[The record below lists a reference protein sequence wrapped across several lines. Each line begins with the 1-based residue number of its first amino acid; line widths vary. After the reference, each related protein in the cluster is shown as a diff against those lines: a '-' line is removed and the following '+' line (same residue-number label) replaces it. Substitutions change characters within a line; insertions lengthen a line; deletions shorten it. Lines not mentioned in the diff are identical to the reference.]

1 MARVFALAGNPNSG
15 KTTLFN
21 SLTGATAKT
30 GNWPGVTV
38 EKKTGKYKEDTIV
51 DLPGI
56 YSLAPYSPEEVVS
69 RNFVL
74 NEKVDCIINI
84 VDGTNLERN
93 LYLTLQLLETDVP
106 VVVALNMADL
116 LAKKGIEI
124 DVDVLSQ
131 KLGVPVMSI
140 SALKKNG
147 LDDLIALATKAA
159 NDGREGK
166 TVLKDKAIADVAAM
180 LDKHKYFN
188 AVRLVEN
195 DSLIIKDYQNLEESI
210 NSLRV
215 KEAEKYA
222 EDFANERYE
231 FISNEIVKNAVKSPK
246 VEETKSEKIDK
257 ILTHRFW
264 GLPIFLLIMFLVF
277 HLTFSEDFLF
287 LSALGIIPEGAF
299 DIPIIGDSAIASP
312 GIILFNI
319 MDWIVGLIGD
329 GLANLFANAP
339 EWCGSLIVDGVWGGV
354 GAILSFV
361 PNILVLFFFI
371 AILEDCGYMSRIAYL
386 MDKIFK
392 GIGLS
397 GKAFIPLL
405 SCFGCAVPGIM
416 ATKTLKA
423 DKERRMT
430 IMLTPFFSCG
440 AKLPIWTAF
449 ALLLFGGA
457 YAELIVFGVYVF
469 GIIVAII
476 TAAILNKIIKGKS
489 EPFIMEMPDY
499 HMPQAKNIGLLI
511 WDKCKH
517 YVIKAGTLIAASTVV
532 LWFLT
537 SFAWN
542 FSMVEDV
549 NDSIIGSISNFIAP
563 IFWPLGWGS
572 GEYKGVFVIGAFA
585 GLIAKEEVPAIF
597 ESLGL
602 LEAAVASV
610 APAAIFSYMAFNLLV
625 VPCMAAVA
633 TARGELNNR
642 KHFWLTI
649 LFWVA
654 TAYISAML
662 VYWIASLISVAW
674 WVSIIL
680 VVGIIAAVV
689 VCAVLSIRKDKMIY
703 GVN

>member
-1 MARVFALAGNPNSG
+1 MAKVFALAGNPNSG

-38 EKKTGKYKEDTIV
+38 EKKTGKYREDTIV

-56 YSLAPYSPEEVVS
+56 YSLSPYSPEEIVS

-74 NEKVDCIINI
+74 KENVDCVINI

-106 VVVALNMADL
+106 VVVALNMADIL
-116 LAKKGIEI
+116 NKKGVEI
-124 DVDVLSQ
+124 DVDKLSM
-131 KLGVPVMSI
+131 KLGVPVMAI

-159 NDGREGK
+159 NDGRAGK
-166 TVLKDKAIADVAAM
+166 TVLRSKELADVAAM

-188 AVRLVEN
+188 AAKLIEN
-195 DSLIIKDYQNLEESI
+195 DELICSEYESLKESVNSIRAKDATS
-210 NSLRV
+210 
-215 KEAEKYA
+215 YA
-222 EDFANERYE
+222 EDFANERYSY
-231 FISNEIVKNAVKSPK
+231 ISNEIIKNVVVKAKDVSNRTEK
-246 VEETKSEKIDK
+246 VDK
-257 ILTHRFW
+257 VLTHRIW
-264 GLPIFLLIMFLVF
+264 GLPIFLLIMFSVF

-339 EWCGSLIVDGVWGGV
+339 EWCSSLIVDGVWGGV

-416 ATKTLKA
+416 ATKTLKS

-449 ALLLFGGA
+449 ALLLFDGA
-457 YAELIVFGVYVF
+457 FAELIVFGVYIF

-476 TAAILNKIIKGKS
+476 TAAILNKIIKGKQ

-499 HMPQAKNIGLLI
+499 HMPQGKNIGILI

-517 YVIKAGTLIAASTVV
+517 YVVKAGTLIAASTVV

-563 IFWPLGWGS
+563 IFWPLGWGG
-572 GEYKGVFVIGAFA
+572 GEFKGVFVIGAFA

-633 TARGELNNR
+633 TARGELNNK

-662 VYWIASLISVAW
+662 VYLIASLISVAW

-680 VVGIIAAVV
+680 VLGLIAAVV
-689 VCAVLSIRKDKMIY
+689 VCAVLSIRRDRMMY